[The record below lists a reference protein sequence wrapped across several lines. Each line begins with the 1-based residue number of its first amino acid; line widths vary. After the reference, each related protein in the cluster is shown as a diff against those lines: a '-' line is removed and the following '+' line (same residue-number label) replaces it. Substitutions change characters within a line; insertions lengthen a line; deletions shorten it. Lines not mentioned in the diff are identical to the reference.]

1 MIRICFRY
9 GDSRWFARLVCLLR
23 DGDSA
28 HCETAHRWVGD
39 VYDCVSSSWMDGGV
53 RGKIIEM
60 PHQKWRVY
68 EVPGSPDDV
77 RRWLVDHA
85 GEKYDWLG
93 LFGFVLPFRIP
104 GFLRRWFCA
113 ESSADHMWLPR
124 PVIWD
129 LVLLESVC
137 QHLCKHGIARRV
149 Q

>member
-9 GDSRWFARLVCLLR
+9 DDPQLFARLVCLLR
-23 DGDSA
+23 GGDSA

-137 QHLCKHGIARRV
+137 QHLCKQGIARRV

>member
-28 HCETAHRWVGD
+28 HCETAHRWAGD

-137 QHLCKHGIARRV
+137 QHLCTQGIARRV